1 MDNNTKIDAL
11 YEEML
16 KTADSMAQDG
26 ITKKSVESFKNI
38 EASVNQLTLEGF
50 EENKPKMLDEV
61 STVTTSASNC
71 EDQLTI
77 EMPKPDPDQPAYIN
91 HNGEKVMVSYDPSN
105 GEQKVLENT
114 EELAMKIA
122 GQHLNNLNNFDS
134 KAVTSDIIKEV
145 IASKEL
151 TGEAND
157 EATQLSAM
165 IARRMAGE
173 NFNAYEEGP
182 KGFKEQVDKVY
193 MDLLFAGNLG
203 KGGRGNLAMN
213 KRVIARMML
222 DDMISE
228 FKKDSATQLDI
239 DTILSSFDEDV
250 KKMKEEMSTELG
262 GMMMSFDEERKL
274 EIDAAIKRC
283 TEDGKT
289 EAVENLQK
297 IRNNLDRAYDLTD
310 FITFCRTCKI
320 KNYEVKEPKRVFDY
334 FNNKYV
340 NHKLVINDIRCC
352 PDILD
357 RHLTE
362 YTHDQN
368 MILCMAFCKY
378 CLNMHPDRMEDHTF
392 MYYFIRN
399 IIAID
404 RLNPKGNIY
413 ESMDERSKKFY
424 DGFVTSLRLALEN
437 VLERNPNFK

>member
-1 MDNNTKIDAL
+1 MENNTKIDAL
-11 YEEML
+11 YEDML
-16 KTADSMAQDG
+16 KTADSVAQNG
-26 ITKKSVESFKNI
+26 ITEKSIESLKTI
-38 EASVNQLTLEGF
+38 EEGVNQLTLEGF
-50 EENKPKMLDEV
+50 EENGPKTVEEIAA
-61 STVTTSASNC
+61 VTTSASNC
-71 EDQLTI
+71 EGQLTI
-77 EMPKPDPDQPAYIN
+77 KMPKPDPGQPAYIN
-91 HNGEKVMVSYDPSN
+91 HNEEKVMVSYDPSN

-151 TGEAND
+151 TGEEND

-173 NFNAYEEGP
+173 NFNAYAEGS
-182 KGFKEQVDKVY
+182 KGFKEQVDRVY
-193 MDLLFAGNLG
+193 IDLLMSGNL

-239 DTILSSFDEDV
+239 DTILSGFDEDV

-289 EAVENLQK
+289 EAVENLKK
-297 IRNNLDRAYDLTD
+297 IRDNLDSAYDLTD
-310 FITFCRTCKI
+310 FIEFCKKCKI

-334 FNNKYV
+334 FNGKYM
-340 NHKLVINDIRCC
+340 NHKLVINDIRSC

-378 CLNMHPDRMEDHTF
+378 CLNMHPDRMEEHTF

-413 ESMDERSKKFY
+413 ESMDERSKTFY
-424 DGFVTSLRLALEN
+424 DGFVAHLRSALSN
-437 VLERNPNFK
+437 VLERNPSFK